1 MELLIGKSWLN
12 LIREIKKRVTI
23 LGGSRMKT
31 ALDFYARG
39 KQKEANADE
48 YDRSRY
54 YSRDRFICPEC
65 GEAVHL
71 TGSRYSNHF
80 AHFKKS
86 DVSAECD
93 RRVVDSPTDSVYERI
108 GLPIYIRKNAAGDFY
123 LYMGFKA
130 LPPGLMEKA
139 IKESISVKIDERNT
153 YRINTERFSCDG
165 IALIPLDYIPLSGHK
180 YHLCYEPVSKA
191 YTLSQH
197 WSDYAD
203 GFSCEGAMFTVSEQG
218 GKKIRHGDSIT
229 TDEMYYWVRCQQQ
242 LPSFIPGI
250 KMKKCGCL
258 ILKDNVLNV
267 FCGSFSSDLSDAEFS
282 SLTLYLRSNL
292 KIHLLEKQPEFVP
305 IWPPVVKTEDGYIIN
320 NGEQSVYGYVVS
332 GNDNPRIYV
341 YQGIRRIP
349 DELVSTNHLTC
360 VRVWD
365 QEALV
370 NIDRKYVSSGTLL
383 LKRPRNIISNG
394 ADVYELIDDE
404 CVVLEK
410 GNICRNCNKI
420 LFQSGHQTD
429 FILIRKSGRIEKN
442 GGIGEYTFEDLQNGD
457 LIYVLQNRLLISIL
471 AVSIEKQQEK
481 VTINDEELFRLFRK
495 FKGTKKV
502 KLPHK
507 VQFQIY
513 EIQEKVTLSRKCFDE
528 VLKSNSISTAMIK
541 VLEEILNEQNSNKL

>member
-1 MELLIGKSWLN
+1 MGLLIGKSWLN
-12 LIREIKKRVTI
+12 LIQEIKKIVTI

-93 RRVVDSPTDSVYERI
+93 RRVDGSPTDSVYERI
-108 GLPIYIRKNAAGDFY
+108 GLPIYIRKNATGDFY

-139 IKESISVKIDERNT
+139 IKESISVKIDGRNT

-165 IALIPLDYIPLSGHK
+165 TALIPLDYIPLSGHK
-180 YHLCYEPVSKA
+180 YHLYYEPVNKA
-191 YTLSQH
+191 YAVSQH

-203 GFSCEGAMFTVSEQG
+203 RFSYEGAIFTVTEQG

-229 TDEMYYWVRCQQQ
+229 TDEMYYWVRRQPQ

-250 KMKKCGCL
+250 EMKKCGRL

-267 FCGSFSSDLSDAEFS
+267 FCGSFSSELSDAEFS
-282 SLTLYLRSNL
+282 YLTSYLRSNL

-320 NGEQSVYGYVVS
+320 NREQSVYGYVVS

-341 YQGIRRIP
+341 YQGIRKIP
-349 DELVSTNHLTC
+349 DELVSANHLTC

-383 LKRPRNIISNG
+383 LKRSRNIISND

-404 CVVLEK
+404 CVALEK
-410 GNICRNCNKI
+410 GNICRDCNKI

-442 GGIGEYTFEDLQNGD
+442 GGIGEYIFEDLQDGD

-471 AVSIEKQQEK
+471 AISIEKQQENL
-481 VTINDEELFRLFRK
+481 TISDEELFRLFRK
-495 FKGTKKV
+495 FNGTKKV

-507 VQFQIY
+507 IRIQIY
-513 EIQEKVTLSRKCFDE
+513 EIQEKVTMSKNYLDDM
-528 VLKSNSISTAMIK
+528 LKSNSISTAMIK
-541 VLEEILNEQNSNKL
+541 VLEEILNEQN

>member
-1 MELLIGKSWLN
+1 
-12 LIREIKKRVTI
+12 
-23 LGGSRMKT
+23 MKN

-54 YSRDRFICPEC
+54 YSKDRFICPEC

-71 TGSRYSNHF
+71 TGSRYGNHF
-80 AHFKKS
+80 SHFKKS
-86 DVSAECD
+86 EVSAVCD
-93 RRVVDSPTDSVYERI
+93 RRVDGNPTNSVYERI
-108 GLPIYIRKNAAGDFY
+108 GLPIYIRKNATGNFY

-139 IKESISVKIDERNT
+139 IKESISVKIDGRNT
-153 YRINTERFSCDG
+153 YRINNERFSCDG
-165 IALIPLDYIPLSGHK
+165 TVLIPLDYIPLSGQK
-180 YHLCYEPVSKA
+180 YHLYYEPVNKA
-191 YTLSQH
+191 YAVSQH

-203 GFSCEGAMFTVSEQG
+203 GFSDEGAIFTVTEQG
-218 GKKIRHGDSIT
+218 GKKIRHGDSVT
-229 TDEMYYWVRCQQQ
+229 TDEMYYWVRRQPQ

-250 KMKKCGCL
+250 EMKKCGRL

-282 SLTLYLRSNL
+282 YLTSYLRSNL
-292 KIHLLEKQPEFVP
+292 KIHLLEKQPEFIP

-320 NGEQSVYGYVVS
+320 NREQSVYGYVVS

-341 YQGIRRIP
+341 YQGIRKIP
-349 DELVSTNHLTC
+349 DEDELVSANHLTC

-383 LKRPRNIISNG
+383 LKRSRNIISNDT
-394 ADVYELIDDE
+394 DVYELINDE
-404 CVVLEK
+404 CVALEK

-429 FILIRKSGRIEKN
+429 FILVRKSGRIEKN
-442 GGIGEYTFEDLQNGD
+442 GGIGEFIFEDLQDGD

-471 AVSIEKQQEK
+471 AVSIEKHQENL
-481 VTINDEELFRLFRK
+481 TISDEELFRLFRK
-495 FKGTKKV
+495 FNGTKKV

-507 VQFQIY
+507 VRIRMY
-513 EIQEKVTLSRKCFDE
+513 EIQEKVTMSRNYLDDI
-528 VLKSNSISTAMIK
+528 LKSNSISTAMIK
-541 VLEEILNEQNSNKL
+541 ILEEILNEQN

>member
-1 MELLIGKSWLN
+1 
-12 LIREIKKRVTI
+12 
-23 LGGSRMKT
+23 MKT

-71 TGSRYSNHF
+71 TGNGKNNHF
-80 AHFKKS
+80 AHYPDKNNTIS
-86 DVSAECD
+86 VECD
-93 RRVVDSPTDSVYERI
+93 RRVDGNPTDSVYERI
-108 GLPIYIRKNAAGDFY
+108 GLPIYMRKNSSGDFY

-139 IKESISVKIDERNT
+139 IKESISVKIDGRNT

-165 IALIPLDYIPLSGHK
+165 TALIPLDYIPLSGHK
-180 YHLCYEPVSKA
+180 YHLYYKPVNKA
-191 YTLSQH
+191 YAVSQH

-203 GFSCEGAMFTVSEQG
+203 GFSYEGAIFTVSEQG

-229 TDEMYYWVRCQQQ
+229 TDEMYYWVRRQPQ

-250 KMKKCGCL
+250 EMKKCGRL

-267 FCGSFSSDLSDAEFS
+267 FCGSFSSDISDTEFS
-282 SLTLYLRSNL
+282 YLTSYLRSNL

-305 IWPPVVKTEDGYIIN
+305 IWPPIVKTEDGYIIN
-320 NGEQSVYGYVVS
+320 NREQSVYGYVVS

-341 YQGIRRIP
+341 YQGIRKNP
-349 DELVSTNHLTC
+349 DELVSVNHLTC

-370 NIDRKYVSSGTLL
+370 NIDRKYVSSGTLF
-383 LKRPRNIISNG
+383 LKRPRNIISNDT
-394 ADVYELIDDE
+394 DVYELIDDE

-420 LFQSGHQTD
+420 LFQSGYQTD

-442 GGIGEYTFEDLQNGD
+442 GGIGEYIFEDLQDGD
-457 LIYVLQNRLLISIL
+457 LIYILQNRLLISL
-471 AVSIEKQQEK
+471 LTVSIDKQQED
-481 VTINDEELFRLFRK
+481 VTISDEELFRLFRK

-507 VQFQIY
+507 IRIQIY
-513 EIQEKVTLSRKCFDE
+513 EIQEKVLLSRNYLDG
-528 VLKSNSISTAMIK
+528 VLKSNSISSVMIK
-541 VLEEILNEQNSNKL
+541 VLEEIFNEQN

>member
-1 MELLIGKSWLN
+1 
-12 LIREIKKRVTI
+12 
-23 LGGSRMKT
+23 
-31 ALDFYARG
+31 
-39 KQKEANADE
+39 
-48 YDRSRY
+48 
-54 YSRDRFICPEC
+54 
-65 GEAVHL
+65 
-71 TGSRYSNHF
+71 
-80 AHFKKS
+80 
-86 DVSAECD
+86 
-93 RRVVDSPTDSVYERI
+93 
-108 GLPIYIRKNAAGDFY
+108 
-123 LYMGFKA
+123 
-130 LPPGLMEKA
+130 
-139 IKESISVKIDERNT
+139 
-153 YRINTERFSCDG
+153 
-165 IALIPLDYIPLSGHK
+165 
-180 YHLCYEPVSKA
+180 
-191 YTLSQH
+191 
-197 WSDYAD
+197 
-203 GFSCEGAMFTVSEQG
+203 MFTVSEQG

-383 LKRPRNIISNG
+383 LKRTRNIISNG

>member
-1 MELLIGKSWLN
+1 
-12 LIREIKKRVTI
+12 
-23 LGGSRMKT
+23 MKT

-93 RRVVDSPTDSVYERI
+93 RRVDGSPTDSVYERI

-139 IKESISVKIDERNT
+139 IKESISVKIDGRNT

-165 IALIPLDYIPLSGHK
+165 TALIPLDYIPLSGHK
-180 YHLCYEPVSKA
+180 YHLYYEPVNKA
-191 YTLSQH
+191 YAVSQH

-203 GFSCEGAMFTVSEQG
+203 GFSYEGAIFTVTEQG

-229 TDEMYYWVRCQQQ
+229 TDVEYYWVRRQPQ
-242 LPSFIPGI
+242 LPYSIPGVN
-250 KMKKCGCL
+250 MKECGRL
-258 ILKDNVLNV
+258 ILKDKVLTV
-267 FCGSFSSDLSDAEFS
+267 FCGSFSSDITDAEFNF
-282 SLTLYLRSNL
+282 LTAYLRANL

-320 NGEQSVYGYVVS
+320 NREQSVYGYVVS

-341 YQGIRRIP
+341 YQGIRKIP
-349 DELVSTNHLTC
+349 DELVSANHLTC

-383 LKRPRNIISNG
+383 LKRSRNIISND

-404 CVVLEK
+404 CVALEK

-442 GGIGEYTFEDLQNGD
+442 GGIGEYIFEDLQDGD

-471 AVSIEKQQEK
+471 AVSIEKQQENL
-481 VTINDEELFRLFRK
+481 TISDEELFRLFRK

-507 VQFQIY
+507 VRIQIY
-513 EIQEKVTLSRKCFDE
+513 EIQEKVTMSRNYLDDM
-528 VLKSNSISTAMIK
+528 LKSNSISTAMIK
-541 VLEEILNEQNSNKL
+541 VLEEILNEQN